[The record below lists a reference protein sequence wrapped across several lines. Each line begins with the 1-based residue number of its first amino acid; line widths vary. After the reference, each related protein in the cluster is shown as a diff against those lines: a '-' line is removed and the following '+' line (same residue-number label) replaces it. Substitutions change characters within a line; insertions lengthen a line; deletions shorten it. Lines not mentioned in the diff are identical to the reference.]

1 MTTTH
6 GKVVYIVNKELIQ
19 ISSRLPANTNRSL
32 LVHSLIRAIGLL
44 KNDLETSPT
53 NPTNVDS
60 FPRSIRV
67 VNPQPASYDAL
78 AVYHT
83 REYLDRVLRRH
94 EQLEEDFDENE
105 KDDLGLED
113 DCPLFRG
120 LEKYVPLV
128 AGASLTGAQA
138 LMRGFADVAIAW
150 DGGRHHAQKARASG
164 FCYVADCVLAILAL
178 KKAPPIPL
186 PLPTAGDQMCDDD
199 LPPASHPTRKPR
211 VMYLDL
217 DLHFSDGVSHAFHN
231 PNLASGGT
239 SQVLTLSIHHAAP
252 GFFPVSPLSDLPPIT
267 SPSTSTFRLTPPPP
281 HDPYTLSLPLLPGYN
296 NATLAR
302 IWPSV
307 ECIRDA
313 FAPDYVVLQCGVDA
327 LAGDKCGIG
336 GWSLGGADEEDVDEG
351 SGMDVDGG
359 SRFALGSLGWCVD
372 RVVNSWGV
380 KTLLLGGGGYNHPNA
395 ARAYAYLTSIALDR
409 PLPLSTPIPDHTFF
423 PAYAPSFI
431 LDVPPSTMQD
441 QNTDAYL
448 QKVEAAFQSAAE
460 ILRQR
465 REAAEV
471 A

>member
-1 MTTTH
+1 MATARRN
-6 GKVVYIVNKELIQ
+6 VAYVVNKELIQ
-19 ISSRLPANTNRSL
+19 VSSRLPANTNRSL
-32 LVHSLIRAIGLL
+32 LVHSLVQALGLL
-44 KNDLETSPT
+44 KNDSEVSLTSSESSRRT
-53 NPTNVDS
+53 V
-60 FPRSIRV
+60 RV

-94 EQLEEDFDENE
+94 DNSEEGDDEDE

-138 LMRGFADVAIAW
+138 LMKGFADVAIAW

-186 PLPTAGDQMCDDD
+186 PLPNGGDQMCEND

-231 PNLASGGT
+231 PNLANAGT

-252 GFFPVSPLSDLPPIT
+252 GFFPISPLSDLPPTT
-267 SPSTSTFRLTPPPP
+267 SPTAFRLTPPPP
-281 HDPYTLSLPLLPGYN
+281 RDPYTLSLPLLPGYN

-302 IWPSV
+302 TWPSV
-307 ECIRDA
+307 ESIRDA
-313 FAPDYVVLQCGVDA
+313 FLPDYVVLQCGVDA

-336 GWSLGGADEEDVDEG
+336 GWSLGGEDEDDVDEEA
-351 SGMDVDGG
+351 GMDVDGG
-359 SRFALGSLGWCVD
+359 ERLALGSLGWCVD
-372 RVVNSWGV
+372 RVVNRWGV

-441 QNTDAYL
+441 ENTDVYL
-448 QKVEAAFQSAAE
+448 QKVEAAFQSSAE

-465 REAAEV
+465 REAAE
-471 A
+471 AAIA

>member
-6 GKVVYIVNKELIQ
+6 GKVAYIVNKELIQ

-32 LVHSLIRAIGLL
+32 LVHSLVQALGLL
-44 KNDLETSPT
+44 KNDLEISPT
-53 NPTNVDS
+53 NLDS
-60 FPRSIRV
+60 SPRSIRV

-94 EQLEEDFDENE
+94 EQSGEDVDNDE

-138 LMRGFADVAIAW
+138 LMRGFSDVAIAW

-186 PLPTAGDQMCDDD
+186 PLPVAGDQMCDND

-217 DLHFSDGVSHAFHN
+217 DLHFSDGVSHAFHS
-231 PNLASGGT
+231 PNLAPSGS

-252 GFFPVSPLSDLPPIT
+252 GFFPVSPLSDLPPIPSE
-267 SPSTSTFRLTPPPP
+267 SPNTFRLTPPPP

-307 ECIRDA
+307 ESIRDA

-336 GWSLGGADEEDVDEG
+336 GWSL
-351 SGMDVDGG
+351 DGG
-359 SRFALGSLGWCVD
+359 ERLALGSLGWCVD
-372 RVVNSWGV
+372 RVVNQWGV

-441 QNTDAYL
+441 QNTEAYL

-465 REAAEV
+465 REAAEAAV

>member
-1 MTTTH
+1 MKRKRSWLSGTKLAPNKDKRVSH
-6 GKVVYIVNKELIQ
+6 VIVSNFNL
-19 ISSRLPANTNRSL
+19 
-32 LVHSLIRAIGLL
+32 AI
-44 KNDLETSPT
+44 T
-53 NPTNVDS
+53 
-60 FPRSIRV
+60 
-67 VNPQPASYDAL
+67 A
-78 AVYHT
+78 T
-83 REYLDRVLRRH
+83 RENRTEWPPHAEKRH
-94 EQLEEDFDENE
+94 EQIEENFNENE

-186 PLPTAGDQMCDDD
+186 PLSAAGDQMCDND

-217 DLHFSDGVSHAFHN
+217 DLHFSDGVSHAFHH

-267 SPSTSTFRLTPPPP
+267 SPDTFHLTPPPP

-302 IWPSV
+302 VWPSV
-307 ECIRDA
+307 ESTRDA

-351 SGMDVDGG
+351 SVMDVDGS

-372 RVVNSWGV
+372 RVVNQWGV

-441 QNTDAYL
+441 QNAEAYL

-465 REAAEV
+465 REAAEAAV